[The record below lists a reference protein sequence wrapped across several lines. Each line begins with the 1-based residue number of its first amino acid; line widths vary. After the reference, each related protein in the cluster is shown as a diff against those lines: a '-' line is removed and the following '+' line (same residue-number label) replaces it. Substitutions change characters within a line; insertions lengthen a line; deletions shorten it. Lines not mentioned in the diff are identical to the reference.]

1 MRRED
6 WYDRTHDRC
15 TTPAYTVSDKQMWVP
30 YHADHSAGMRAKPLP
45 VALTAPKPAAAAPKP
60 AALPAAAAALL
71 AARESVA
78 PVRRSQR
85 VAMRT

>member
-1 MRRED
+1 MRTHTVRRED

-30 YHADHSAGMRAKPLP
+30 YHPDHSSGVRAKPP
-45 VALTAPKPAAAAPKP
+45 TVALTAPKSAPKP
-60 AALPAAAAALL
+60 APPV
-71 AARESVA
+71 AARESVV

-85 VAMRT
+85 VAART